1 MKQHPS
7 PEELRKE
14 ATPVIRDLVKIQVRH
29 YGTIS
34 VDSLIYAMVRH
45 LALTVASVCDD
56 SDDYRAWITSLM
68 DQFRAELEQK
78 PKTV

>member
-14 ATPVIRDLVKIQVRH
+14 AMPVIRDLVKIQAEH
-29 YGTIS
+29 YGTVS

-45 LALTVASVCDD
+45 LSLTLAAVCEDG
-56 SDDYRAWITSLM
+56 DDYREWIGSLL
-68 DQFRAELEQK
+68 DQFRSELEEK
-78 PKTV
+78 PKAV